1 MDMPQPIC
9 MVRDAQGVRP
19 LMPDERERVT
29 GFFLFGEGFGDMICL
44 LPTVQKTAK
53 QMDKRLDIWTRRPEV
68 FANHPLLNPIRSD
81 DEALLAYLSES
92 NRMLIVSPVEIEGLP
107 SRNQVHIVEQPARGI
122 VDLQPS
128 DKEVRLYT
136 TDEHRQRSAELL
148 RPLDQTPKVGLH
160 PNSSWEIRT
169 WPSERWKQLTHG
181 LLELG
186 VQVVVVGSDVPN
198 IGATEQ
204 NIPKGV
210 FDLGL
215 DHPSLLDLTNQTN
228 LHELREVIALCD
240 LVITVDSGVLHVANC
255 TDTHVLAIFTD
266 IDPRFRTRIRNNQPN
281 AYTTTIHST
290 CEKQYCQS
298 WHGSI
303 GECIQSKHKR
313 MCCLPT
319 VDQVLDAAVDF
330 LRVKP

>member
-1 MDMPQPIC
+1 M
-9 MVRDAQGVRP
+9 
-19 LMPDERERVT
+19 
-29 GFFLFGEGFGDMICL
+29 
-44 LPTVQKTAK
+44 
-53 QMDKRLDIWTRRPEV
+53 

-81 DEALLAYLSES
+81 DEALLAYLSKS

-107 SRNQVHIVEQPARGI
+107 SRNQVYIVEQPARGI

-148 RPLDQTPKVGLH
+148 RPLDQTPKVVLH

-204 NIPKGV
+204 NILKCV

-215 DHPSLLDLTNQTN
+215 DHPSLLDLTNQTS

-266 IDPRFRTRIRNNQPN
+266 IDRAFVLVFATTNLTPTLQPYIRLARNSIANHGMEAQANAFSLNINACAACRPWNKCSTRQWPFSATRLSRDG
-281 AYTTTIHST
+281 A
-290 CEKQYCQS
+290 
-298 WHGSI
+298 
-303 GECIQSKHKR
+303 
-313 MCCLPT
+313 
-319 VDQVLDAAVDF
+319 
-330 LRVKP
+330 